1 MINGIEKLPHVA
13 LERETRP
20 RVVPALPPDH
30 ILGGQHAPMRS
41 LADATRKRIGNK
53 TLLKNGIN
61 DGENGVMQNP
71 VAHRSFVDMP
81 LLGIGYV
88 ESGIRAVLVSFVLQ
102 LAVKLKNVFFESP
115 LEPHYVGFSPLVSL
129 ESVPRGK
136 EIFRRNYL
144 IE

>member
-88 ESGIRAVLVSFVLQ
+88 ESGIRAVLVSFVRGEAQKCFLRVATRTA
-102 LAVKLKNVFFESP
+102 LRRVFSSCLP
-115 LEPHYVGFSPLVSL
+115 
-129 ESVPRGK
+129 
-136 EIFRRNYL
+136 
-144 IE
+144 

>member
-1 MINGIEKLPHVA
+1 MRAKIHTTR
-13 LERETRP
+13 ERR
-20 RVVPALPPDH
+20 RN
-30 ILGGQHAPMRS
+30 
-41 LADATRKRIGNK
+41 KRFF
-53 TLLKNGIN
+53 KNGV
-61 DGENGVMQNP
+61 DYREDCVMQNAIP
-71 VAHRSFVDMP
+71 HRRLVDMP

-144 IE
+144 VE